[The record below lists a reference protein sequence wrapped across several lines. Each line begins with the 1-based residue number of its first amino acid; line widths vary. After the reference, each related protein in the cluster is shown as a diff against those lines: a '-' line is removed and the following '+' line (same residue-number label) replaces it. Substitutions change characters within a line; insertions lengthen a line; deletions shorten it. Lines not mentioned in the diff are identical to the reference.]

1 MTPYLAALL
10 LAASI
15 AASYGVVSGID
26 AVIARVTSQ
35 PSRVE
40 RAAMVYA
47 RRSSTRCDSSCGISS
62 ARKLTKRSTNASGGG
77 SDATQRPSSG

>member
-1 MTPYLAALL
+1 MTLYLAALL

-26 AVIARVTSQ
+26 AVVARVTSQ

-47 RRSSTRCDSSCGISS
+47 RALIYEVRQLLRDLIREEINEALDERERRG
-62 ARKLTKRSTNASGGG
+62 K
-77 SDATQRPSSG
+77 